1 MHAPRGNRATLIA
14 VDDVTNNVAD
24 TGANL
29 VHRIDLW
36 HALSAVEQFGGRHL
50 DLGVQCPLAIH
61 RLGPRQNSTHGY
73 DEVQASTAA
82 TSQHTDIGAVFEIH
96 AAARRAGV
104 GHRRCL
110 LEHLAGLQQ
119 INVGLRNDAVA
130 DRVIETLRAADV
142 NQFGPDVLHFGSQI
156 ELGADR
162 KRAKVVLQNLQE
174 GQVFTRFGIA
184 VGNDFGL
191 HFRLANRLALVS
203 EFLVNRH
210 VAKSDLTAL
219 VLLHFLTNDVSGRPD
234 VSFRHVANLAR
245 NKSAATAAA
254 VYLHENAHG
263 LQVGKN
269 LGLRRG
275 CGLDGGLAGKDGVK
289 VDGGRDRR

>member
-1 MHAPRGNRATLIA
+1 MHTGRGAHSSLVTVN
-14 VDDVTNNVAD
+14 DVTDD
-24 TGANL
+24 TTDAGPDTL
-29 VHRIDLW
+29 HRVGLW
-36 HALSAVEQFGGRHL
+36 HTLGAVEQLGFRHL
-50 DLGVQCPLAIH
+50 DIGVQCPLAIH

-73 DEVQASTAA
+73 DEVQASAAA
-82 TSQHTDIGAVFEIH
+82 TSQHTDIGAVFKIH

-174 GQVFTRFGIA
+174 GQVFTHFGIA

-254 VYLHENAHG
+254 VYLH
-263 LQVGKN
+263 
-269 LGLRRG
+269 
-275 CGLDGGLAGKDGVK
+275 
-289 VDGGRDRR
+289 